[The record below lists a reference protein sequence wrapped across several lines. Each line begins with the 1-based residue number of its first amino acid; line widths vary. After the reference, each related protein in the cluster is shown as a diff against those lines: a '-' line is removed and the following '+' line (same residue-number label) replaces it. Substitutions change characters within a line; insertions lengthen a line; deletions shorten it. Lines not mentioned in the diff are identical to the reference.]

1 MAVERAGTSKLLDV
15 LEHVAEGGIV
25 IADAK
30 LEPSAVEGADQTE
43 PNAPDSAAVLPRKK
57 SEPGRNATT
66 VLSPS
71 TCPAAQSSSI
81 RRGYDPAL
89 NYQRPSTA

>member
-30 LEPSAVEGADQTE
+30 LEPSAVEGAE
-43 PNAPDSAAVLPRKK
+43 PNAPDSAAVLTRKK
-57 SEPGRNATT
+57 GEPGRNATNGSQPLDMPGRAI
-66 VLSPS
+66 V
-71 TCPAAQSSSI
+71 I
-81 RRGYDPAL
+81 DPTRL
-89 NYQRPSTA
+89 

>member
-30 LEPSAVEGADQTE
+30 LEPSAVEGADQRE
-43 PNAPDSAAVLPRKK
+43 PNAPDSAAVLTRKK
-57 SEPGRNATT
+57 GEPGRNATNGSQPLDMPGRAI
-66 VLSPS
+66 V
-71 TCPAAQSSSI
+71 I
-81 RRGYDPAL
+81 DPTRL
-89 NYQRPSTA
+89 

>member
-25 IADAK
+25 IADAQ

-57 SEPGRNATT
+57 GELGPERHNGSQPLDMPGRAI
-66 VLSPS
+66 V
-71 TCPAAQSSSI
+71 I
-81 RRGYDPAL
+81 DPT
-89 NYQRPSTA
+89 RS